1 MTEMWALKNSEG
13 YQLWRLFEKINF
25 RGRDKFIFQSMSSSE
40 FGEVSHTIAC
50 KIPLSTLC

>member
-13 YQLWRLFEKINF
+13 YQLWWLFEKINF